1 MENQLFDE
9 FVKTLENMIDAQDD
23 MWEEEKYENHH
34 ERRKIFEERF
44 VPARDK
50 LKEALDA
57 YIDDR
62 ILKGLMKHGVRR
74 TYTDS
79 TSYKG

>member
-1 MENQLFDE
+1 MEEKLFDE

-34 ERRKIFEERF
+34 ARRKIFEERF

-57 YIDDR
+57 YIDNR
-62 ILKGLMKHGVRR
+62 ILKGFKNHGVRR

-79 TSYKG
+79 E

>member
-23 MWEEEKYENHH
+23 MWEEEKYENHS
-34 ERRKIFEERF
+34 ERRKIYEERF
-44 VPARDK
+44 IPARDK
-50 LKEALDA
+50 LKDALDD

-62 ILKGLMKHGVRR
+62 ILKGLKKHGVTR
-74 TYTDS
+74 TYTAS
-79 TSYKG
+79 K